1 MTMNRDLFLAILS
14 MDSYNRGYGQGVN
27 NLDVVIGQTRIGN
40 AVISS
45 QVDIGLNSAAITAS
59 FYAIAYDMTGVAG
72 FADGERVIAYRG
84 SDYEDTNGNIVRSN
98 DLWQGWTVGA
108 GFAGAQ
114 QAELALAFYSAVTG
128 QSPYNTPGTVTLT
141 GHSLGGALAGFV
153 SALSGNRA
161 VLFDH
166 LPFGAGNRL
175 FAPLVRFWKWLEAAI
190 IRVTYQGA
198 ADFNHIA
205 RLIQH
210 KLEPNGAFG
219 YSRH

>member
-45 QVDIGLNSAAITAS
+45 QVDIGLNSAAIKAS

-128 QSPYNTPGTVTLT
+128 QSPYNTPGNDNA
-141 GHSLGGALAGFV
+141 ALD
-153 SALSGNRA
+153 RI
-161 VLFDH
+161 
-166 LPFGAGNRL
+166 
-175 FAPLVRFWKWLEAAI
+175 AA
-190 IRVTYQGA
+190 
-198 ADFNHIA
+198 
-205 RLIQH
+205 
-210 KLEPNGAFG
+210 
-219 YSRH
+219 